1 MTFLTKKLVLMTFS
15 NFTHEIHINP
25 VSIIGFFRKIRL
37 FHEKSKKMVK
47 NTEKDEND
55 LKKAKIAKKTKN
67 STWYIH
73 LINQHGSFSQKI

>member
-55 LKKAKIAKKTKN
+55 LKK
-67 STWYIH
+67 
-73 LINQHGSFSQKI
+73 G

>member
-1 MTFLTKKLVLMTFS
+1 MTFS

-55 LKKAKIAKKTKN
+55 LKKAKIAKKNQKFNMVHSSHQPTWFFFSKN
-67 STWYIH
+67 
-73 LINQHGSFSQKI
+73 LIF